1 MNRFAGK
8 WEDLEFE
15 DDIDGDAEGKPS
27 GETED
32 KKPRSLRER
41 LRRK

>member
-15 DDIDGDAEGKPS
+15 DDTEGDAEGEPS
-27 GETED
+27 GETKDE
-32 KKPRSLRER
+32 KPRSLRER